1 MCQRPTQRVGTVL
14 VSPCSLRVD
23 SVVLA
28 AQGVYVTPEMWA
40 GIKDRLDTKLEDT
53 HEVVHEHNKARPH
66 QQRESQ
72 LLWGHCF
79 EGDSLTPRVRLSHT
93 SPARLRLTPQV
104 VAALRAEL
112 EAERQKNGEAE
123 RAAQRGVQ
131 QVRQELEDE
140 RARALFLQQDLQ
152 MAREELERTKA
163 AASAAAT
170 LAAQRTGTA
179 LRGAPNSGASGRQA
193 TRADELSRALDG
205 TGVGMSQMEARRG
218 ALHAARIEELEAEL
232 AQLKMRH
239 AGDQARCDAAL
250 AAAQAAQEACAVLEG
265 ENASLRVQLEDA
277 VGPQHEVNRL
287 RLDNG
292 RLIALLEST
301 REYKDLL
308 ADLSL
313 GGRHYVELAEVLSEQ
328 EVFTEHVRTI
338 RDRGFDPRGLELQ
351 AWVPRQCIS
360 LAQAFIGRMQ
370 PRGLPVAPFMQ
381 LLIELNAA
389 WRQHTAARSEQLRK
403 RHAAEVAGLKRQLN
417 QRQPYRQVLAESE
430 LTHLRKLLKTS
441 TGALFSG
448 SRPLERMREAADK
461 SDSEEARLLLE
472 WGMHTI
478 ESLAQQL
485 THVTDQNMHL
495 RRRMLGGD
503 VLDAE
508 TAAAESAGGSY
519 GYSRSAYATP
529 AGTGMRRGE
538 HDTYDGEA

>member
-1 MCQRPTQRVGTVL
+1 MGTQ
-14 VSPCSLRVD
+14 
-23 SVVLA
+23 
-28 AQGVYVTPEMWA
+28 
-40 GIKDRLDTKLEDT
+40 
-53 HEVVHEHNKARPH
+53 
-66 QQRESQ
+66 
-72 LLWGHCF
+72 
-79 EGDSLTPRVRLSHT
+79 HT
-93 SPARLRLTPQV
+93 QV
-104 VAALRAEL
+104 VAALRAEV

-123 RAAQRGVQ
+123 RAAQRSVL

-152 MAREELERTKA
+152 MAREELEKCKA
-163 AASAAAT
+163 AASAAAS
-170 LAAQRTGTA
+170 LAAQRSGT
-179 LRGAPNSGASGRQA
+179 LRVAQGAPGGYAGRQT

-205 TGVGMSQMEARRG
+205 TGISPMEARRG

-301 REYKDLL
+301 REYKELL

-328 EVFTEHVRTI
+328 EVFTEQVRTI

-360 LAQAFIGRMQ
+360 LAQAFLGRMQ

-389 WRQHTAARSEQLRK
+389 WRQHTAARGEQLRK
-403 RHAAEVAGLKRQLN
+403 RHAAEVAGLKRQLQ

-485 THVTDQNMHL
+485 THTTDQNMHL

-508 TAAAESAGGSY
+508 TAAAESAGGGY

-529 AGTGMRRGE
+529 ARGGG
-538 HDTYDGEA
+538 TYDGEA